1 MPDEIDRN
9 QIDSEGRGR
18 STSKGD
24 VPDPVRRR
32 YYLDDRGGPGLGFY
46 ADARIQ
52 TAAFRDLGTRLVTPR
67 SDPNAIRDMA
77 AVAHHRGWSVVVV
90 HGETDFRREAWLTAT
105 ALGMQVRG
113 YQPSER
119 DRQDLERRQAAL
131 ARKAAR
137 STDERPERGDREAR
151 EAREGAVAGRT
162 NMRIVEAVVRA
173 RVGDRPAQDRI
184 LSAARER
191 LASWLEQ
198 GARVRP
204 VEVARSQDKQ
214 ESHHSRE
221 RQRSR

>member
-1 MPDEIDRN
+1 MPGDIDRN

-24 VPDPVRRR
+24 VPDPLRRR
-32 YYLDDRGGPGLGFY
+32 YYLDDSGGPGLGFY

-52 TAAFRDLGTRLVTPR
+52 TAAFRDLGGRLVTAR

-77 AVAHHRGWSVVVV
+77 AVAQHRGWTLVVV
-90 HGETDFRREAWLTAT
+90 HGHKDFRREAWLTAS
-105 ALGMQVRG
+105 ALGLEVRG
-113 YQPSER
+113 YQPSVR
-119 DRQDLERRQAAL
+119 DRQELERRQAAL

-137 STDERPERGDREAR
+137 AAEARPERGDREPRDAAAER
-151 EAREGAVAGRT
+151 A

-184 LSAARER
+184 LTAASER
-191 LASWLEQ
+191 LAAWLER
-198 GARVRP
+198 GARVQPIEVVRP
-204 VEVARSQDKQ
+204 QAQQD
-214 ESHHSRE
+214 SLRSRE

>member
-1 MPDEIDRN
+1 MPGDIDRN

-18 STSKGD
+18 STNKGD
-24 VPDPVRRR
+24 VPDPLRRR

-52 TAAFRDLGTRLVTPR
+52 TAAFRDLGARLVTPR

-77 AVAHHRGWSVVVV
+77 AVAHHRGWTVVVV
-90 HGETDFRREAWLTAT
+90 HGAADFRREAWLTT
-105 ALGMQVRG
+105 SALGMEVRG

-119 DRQDLERRQAAL
+119 DRQELERRQAAL

-137 STDERPERGDREAR
+137 TAHERPERGDREAR
-151 EAREGAVAGRT
+151 DSAAAGRS

-184 LSAARER
+184 LSVARER
-191 LASWLEQ
+191 LAAWLEK
-198 GARVRP
+198 GARVQP
-204 VEVARSQDKQ
+204 VEVARAQAQQ
-214 ESHHSRE
+214 ESHRSRE

>member
-1 MPDEIDRN
+1 MSGDIDRN

-24 VPDPVRRR
+24 VPETLKRR
-32 YYLDDRGGPGLGFY
+32 YYLDERGGPGLGFY

-52 TAAFRDLGTRLVTPR
+52 TAAFRDQGGRLTSPR

-77 AVAHHRGWSVVVV
+77 AVAQHRGWTVVVV
-90 HGETDFRREAWLTAT
+90 HGQADFRREAWLTAS
-105 ALGMQVRG
+105 ALGLEVRG
-113 YQPSER
+113 YQPTER
-119 DRQDLERRQAAL
+119 ERQELERRQAAL

-137 STDERPERGDREAR
+137 TGDERPERGREAR
-151 EAREGAVAGRT
+151 DSAAAVRS

-173 RVGDRPAQDRI
+173 RVGDRPAQERI

-198 GARVRP
+198 GARLRA
-204 VEVARSQDKQ
+204 VELGRSQAQPD
-214 ESHHSRE
+214 SHRSRD

>member
-18 STSKGD
+18 SMNKGD
-24 VPDPVRRR
+24 VPEPLRRR
-32 YYLDDRGGPGLGFY
+32 YYLDERGGPGLGFY

-52 TAAFRDLGTRLVTPR
+52 TAAFRDLGARLVTPR

-77 AVAHHRGWSVVVV
+77 AVAQHRGWTVVVV
-90 HGETDFRREAWLTAT
+90 HGGADFRREAWLTAST
-105 ALGMQVRG
+105 LGLEVRG
-113 YQPSER
+113 YQASER
-119 DRQDLERRQAAL
+119 DRQELEKRQAAL
-131 ARKAAR
+131 ARKNAR
-137 STDERPERGDREAR
+137 SAEERPEQMEREAR
-151 EAREGAVAGRT
+151 ENAASARNNLRV
-162 NMRIVEAVVRA
+162 VEAVVRA
-173 RVGDRPAQDRI
+173 RVGDRPAQERI

-204 VEVARSQDKQ
+204 VDLGRSQAQ
-214 ESHHSRE
+214 YESQRSRE

>member
-24 VPDPVRRR
+24 VPDPLRRR
-32 YYLDDRGGPGLGFY
+32 YYTDERGGPGLGFY
-46 ADARIQ
+46 TDARAQ
-52 TAAFRDLGTRLVTPR
+52 AAAFRDLGGRLVTAR

-77 AVAHHRGWSVVVV
+77 AVAQHRGWTAVVV
-90 HGETDFRREAWLTAT
+90 HGDNDFRREAWLTAS
-105 ALGMQVRG
+105 ALGLEVRG
-113 YQPSER
+113 YQPNER
-119 DRQDLERRQAAL
+119 DRQELERRQAAL

-137 STDERPERGDREAR
+137 AAEARPERGDREPR
-151 EAREGAVAGRT
+151 DGGAAGRA

-173 RVGDRPAQDRI
+173 RVSDRPSQDRI

-191 LASWLEQ
+191 LASWLEK
-198 GARVRP
+198 GARLQP
-204 VEVARSQDKQ
+204 VEVARPHAQHDSLR
-214 ESHHSRE
+214 SRE

>member
-9 QIDSEGRGR
+9 QIDSEGCGR
-18 STSKGD
+18 STTKGD
-24 VPDPVRRR
+24 VPDPLRRR

-52 TAAFRDLGTRLVTPR
+52 TAAFRDLGARLVTPR

-77 AVAHHRGWSVVVV
+77 AVARHRGWTVVVV
-90 HGETDFRREAWLTAT
+90 HGETDFRREAWLTAS
-105 ALGMQVRG
+105 ALGMEVRG

-119 DRQDLERRQAAL
+119 DRQELERRQAAL

-137 STDERPERGDREAR
+137 MVDERPERGDREPRDSA
-151 EAREGAVAGRT
+151 AAGRS
-162 NMRIVEAVVRA
+162 NMRIVEAVVRG

-198 GARVRP
+198 GAQFRP
-204 VEVARSQDKQ
+204 VEIARPQAQQ
-214 ESHHSRE
+214 ESHRTRE

>member
-1 MPDEIDRN
+1 MPGDIDRN

-24 VPDPVRRR
+24 VPDPLRRR
-32 YYLDDRGGPGLGFY
+32 YFLDDRGGPGLGFY

-52 TAAFRDLGTRLVTPR
+52 TAAFRDLGARLVTPR

-77 AVAHHRGWSVVVV
+77 AVAHHRGWTVVVV

-105 ALGMQVRG
+105 ALGMEVRG
-113 YQPSER
+113 YQPTER
-119 DRQDLERRQAAL
+119 DRQEFERRQAAL
-131 ARKAAR
+131 VRKAAR
-137 STDERPERGDREAR
+137 TADARPERGDREVRDSA
-151 EAREGAVAGRT
+151 AAGRA

-173 RVGDRPAQDRI
+173 RVSDRPAQDRI
-184 LSAARER
+184 LTAARER

-198 GARVRP
+198 GVRVRP
-204 VEVARSQDKQ
+204 VEVARPQAQQ
-214 ESHHSRE
+214 ESHRSRD

>member
-1 MPDEIDRN
+1 MPGDIDRN

-24 VPDPVRRR
+24 VPAPLLRR

-52 TAAFRDLGTRLVTPR
+52 TAAFRDLGARLVTPR

-77 AVAHHRGWSVVVV
+77 AVAHHRGWTVVVV
-90 HGETDFRREAWLTAT
+90 HGEADFRREAWLTAT
-105 ALGMQVRG
+105 ALGMEVRG
-113 YQPSER
+113 YQPTER
-119 DRQDLERRQAAL
+119 DRQELERRQAAL

-137 STDERPERGDREAR
+137 TADERPERGDREVRDSA
-151 EAREGAVAGRT
+151 AAGRT
-162 NMRIVEAVVRA
+162 NMRIVETVVRA

-184 LSAARER
+184 LTAARER

-204 VEVARSQDKQ
+204 VDVARSQAQQ
-214 ESHHSRE
+214 ESHRSRE

>member
-1 MPDEIDRN
+1 MPGEIDRN

-18 STSKGD
+18 STNKGD
-24 VPDPVRRR
+24 VPDPLRRR
-32 YYLDDRGGPGLGFY
+32 YYLDERGGPGLGFY
-46 ADARIQ
+46 TDARIQ
-52 TAAFRDLGTRLVTPR
+52 TASFRDLGARLVTPR

-77 AVAHHRGWSVVVV
+77 AVAQHRGWTVVVV
-90 HGETDFRREAWLTAT
+90 HGEADFRREAWLTAR
-105 ALGMQVRG
+105 ALGLEVRG

-119 DRQDLERRQAAL
+119 DRQDLERRQAAV

-137 STDERPERGDREAR
+137 SAEDRPERGDREAR
-151 EAREGAVAGRT
+151 GAAAAGRA

-191 LASWLEQ
+191 LATLLDQ

-204 VEVARSQDKQ
+204 VDVGRSTSQD
-214 ESHHSRE
+214 SNRSRD

>member
-1 MPDEIDRN
+1 MPGDIDRN

-24 VPDPVRRR
+24 VPDPLRRR

-52 TAAFRDLGTRLVTPR
+52 TAAFRDLGARLVTPR

-77 AVAHHRGWSVVVV
+77 AVAHHRGWTVVVV

-105 ALGMQVRG
+105 ALGMEVRG
-113 YQPSER
+113 YQPTER
-119 DRQDLERRQAAL
+119 DRQELERRQAAL

-137 STDERPERGDREAR
+137 TADARPERGDREVRDSA
-151 EAREGAVAGRT
+151 AAGRA

-184 LSAARER
+184 LTAARER
-191 LASWLEQ
+191 LASWLEK
-198 GARVRP
+198 GVRVRP
-204 VEVARSQDKQ
+204 VEVARSQAQQ
-214 ESHHSRE
+214 ESHRSRD
-221 RQRSR
+221 RQRGR

>member
-1 MPDEIDRN
+1 MSGDIDRN

-24 VPDPVRRR
+24 VPETLKRR

-52 TAAFRDLGTRLVTPR
+52 TAAFRDLGARLTSPR

-77 AVAHHRGWSVVVV
+77 AVAHHRGWTVVVV
-90 HGETDFRREAWLTAT
+90 HGEAAFRREAWLTAGT
-105 ALGMQVRG
+105 LGIEVRG
-113 YQPSER
+113 YQPTER
-119 DRQDLERRQAAL
+119 DRQELERRQAAL
-131 ARKAAR
+131 ERKAAR
-137 STDERPERGDREAR
+137 TAAERPERGDREAR
-151 EAREGAVAGRT
+151 ESSGAGRS
-162 NMRIVEAVVRA
+162 NMRVVEAVVRA

-198 GARVRP
+198 GARLRP
-204 VEVARSQDKQ
+204 LDVGRAQVQP
-214 ESHHSRE
+214 ESHRARD